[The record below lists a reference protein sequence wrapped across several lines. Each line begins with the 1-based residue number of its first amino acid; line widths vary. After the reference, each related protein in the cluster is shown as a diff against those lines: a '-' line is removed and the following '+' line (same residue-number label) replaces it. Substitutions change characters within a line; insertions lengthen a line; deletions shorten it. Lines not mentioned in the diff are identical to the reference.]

1 MENIAPP
8 APRSVEGRAEVVDTL
23 PSTVQQTRQHCNYPA
38 KLAGRNYQYQCNPAV
53 KEIGAVA
60 LVEQGVNLGASV
72 KAAGA
77 KAADA
82 KAAKAAAKAAAAA
95 NAAADK
101 IDAVC
106 WQLLSGHEVG
116 SRNHDALMNA
126 KPKDVAITLLKHILF
141 EYRED
146 GRAGDQIKRSSPILP
161 GAKFEE
167 QLQRFF
173 LYLLERSTKAV
184 WSFAGERPDEPWIAG
199 FCDSVVSSKQ
209 VPTVADAITRI
220 AETCLE
226 RVNEQK
232 LREARER
239 EEVQRKR
246 KATHDA
252 ELSERLGFGG
262 RLLPKPGGT
271 MATDAGFRFD
281 DFDED
286 GKPLPDSDCEDD
298 DSEWSRKRVKWG
310 VKVARYNGLMD
321 QKGPG
326 MDLRGRRSHAETV
339 GAMLIVSYIEE
350 KRTVPYEA
358 VVLEISAGERR
369 RLQQEIG
376 TDFMWVRFSNGDRL
390 PITDEDDW
398 DWQPRRAED

>member
-60 LVEQGVNLGASV
+60 LVEQGVNLGNVDATSV

-82 KAAKAAAKAAAAA
+82 KAAKAAAAA
-95 NAAADK
+95 NAAANK

-106 WQLLSGHEVG
+106 WLLRSGYEVG
-116 SRNHDALMNA
+116 PRNHAALMNA
-126 KPKDVAITLLKHILF
+126 KPKDVAIALLKHIVF

-146 GRAGDQIKRSSPILP
+146 GQAGDQIMRSSPIFP

-167 QLQRFF
+167 QLELFF
-173 LYLLERSTKAV
+173 LYVLKHSTKAV

-271 MATDAGFRFD
+271 VATDAGFRFD

-286 GKPLPDSDCEDD
+286 GELLPDSDCEDE
-298 DSEWSRKRVKWG
+298 DSEWNRKK
-310 VKVARYNGLMD
+310 ARYCKLMV
-321 QKGPG
+321 QKREG
-326 MDLRGRRSHAETV
+326 MDLKGRGTWTPQPPGSDGPLV
-339 GAMLIVSYIEE
+339 GLPLIVYYDEDGSDCN
-350 KRTVPYEA
+350 KNVPYA
-358 VVLEISAGERR
+358 AKVVEEWYDSHNTPAL
-369 RLQQEIG
+369 L
-376 TDFMWVRFSNGDRL
+376 VRFDNGEQAH
-390 PITDEDDW
+390 ITDEDEW
-398 DWQPRRAED
+398 RWV